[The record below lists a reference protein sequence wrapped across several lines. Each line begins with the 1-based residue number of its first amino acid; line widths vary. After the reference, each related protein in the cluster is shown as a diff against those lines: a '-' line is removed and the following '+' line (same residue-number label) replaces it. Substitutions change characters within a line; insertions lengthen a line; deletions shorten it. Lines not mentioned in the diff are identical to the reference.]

1 MIEWDD
7 GKSRANREKHGLAF
21 EDVHLVFRGPTVTFV
36 DDRRD
41 YGEVRYV
48 TMGLLAGRTV
58 VVVHA
63 PRGDTT
69 RIISMFRRRGRGYQ
83 TRINRALRLF
93 VQGQAVG
100 RARRRHVARP
110 GGNHCRAAVGASP
123 RKRGAKK

>member
-1 MIEWDD
+1 MTSVNTPVIVEWDD
-7 GKSRANREKHGLAF
+7 SKNRANRERHALAF
-21 EDVHLVFRGPTVTFV
+21 ADASLVFEGPTVTFV

-69 RIISMFRRRGRGYQ
+69 RIISMRKANAREKTSYRQ
-83 TRINRALRLF
+83 RLAD
-93 VQGQAVG
+93 G
-100 RARRRHVARP
+100 
-110 GGNHCRAAVGASP
+110 
-123 RKRGAKK
+123 